1 MNKRIAVV
9 GGGFFSQFHYDAWA
23 RLDVDVVGVC
33 DLDLATASE
42 RAGTFPGCTAYDDVQ
57 KMLADQSPDLL
68 DIVTPPTTHLAIIR
82 QAIET
87 GIPVICQK
95 PFCAGL
101 DGAIEAADLMEAS
114 GIPIIVHENF
124 RFQPWYAE
132 IKSHLKKAAL
142 GDVYE
147 GTFRLRPG
155 DGQGPEAY
163 LGRQPYFQQMPR
175 FLVHETLVH
184 IIDVFRYLFGDV
196 ASVYADLRQLNP
208 VIAGE
213 DAGIIVL
220 SFTDGRRAV
229 IDGNR
234 LVDHI
239 AENRRLV
246 MGDMWIEGSN
256 GVIRL
261 NGDGALFERPHDS
274 NSETEISYDWQNVG
288 FGGDCV
294 YHLNK
299 HVLDCLATGDTPM
312 NTAPAYVNNLRIVEA
327 VYASSDVG
335 RRIEL

>member
-1 MNKRIAVV
+1 MTKRIAVI

-33 DLDLATASE
+33 DLDISVAQTIAS
-42 RAGTFPGCTAYDDVQ
+42 AYSNCVAYDDLGL
-57 KMLADQSPDLL
+57 MLSEQSPDLL
-68 DIVTPPTTHLAIIR
+68 DIVTPPTSHLEIIKR
-82 QAIET
+82 ALDA
-87 GIPVICQK
+87 GVSVICQK
-95 PFCAGL
+95 PFCGGF
-101 DGAIEAADLMEAS
+101 DGAREAAKLMDAS
-114 GIPIIVHENF
+114 GIPIVVHENF
-124 RFQPWYAE
+124 RFQPWYGE
-132 IKSHLKKAAL
+132 IKSRLDTGAL

-155 DGQGPEAY
+155 DGQGPDAY
-163 LGRQPYFQQMPR
+163 LARQPYFQQMPR

-196 ASVYADLRQLNP
+196 ASVYADLRQLNS

-213 DAGIIVL
+213 DAGVIVMT
-220 SFTDGRRAV
+220 FVDGRRAV

-246 MGDMWIEGSN
+246 MGDMWIEGSD

-261 NGDGALFERPHDS
+261 NGDGGLFMRAHDR
-274 NSETEISYDWQNVG
+274 NTETELAYDWQNVG

-294 YHLNK
+294 YRLNK
-299 HVLDCLATGDTPM
+299 HVLECLADGTQPM
-312 NTAPAYVNNLRIVEA
+312 NTATAYLENLRIVEA
-327 VYASSDVG
+327 VYQSDDAGARVD
-335 RRIEL
+335 L

>member
-1 MNKRIAVV
+1 MTKRVAVV

-33 DLDLATASE
+33 DLDIDVARD
-42 RAGTFPGCTAYDDVQ
+42 RAAAFENCTAYDDVTR
-57 KMLADQSPDLL
+57 MLAAEKPDLL
-68 DIVTPPTTHLAIIR
+68 DIVTPPSTHLPIITS
-82 QAIET
+82 AVET
-87 GIPVICQK
+87 AVPVICQK
-95 PFCAGL
+95 PFCGGL
-101 DGAIEAADLMEAS
+101 EGATEAVRLMEET
-114 GIPIIVHENF
+114 GIPIVVHENF
-124 RFQPWYAE
+124 RFQPWYGKIRSVLE
-132 IKSHLKKAAL
+132 VGSL

-184 IIDVFRYLFGDV
+184 IIDVFRSLFGEVSD
-196 ASVYADLRQLNP
+196 VYADLRQLNP

-220 SFTDGRRAV
+220 GFEDGRRAV

-246 MGDMWIEGSN
+246 MGDMWIEGSD

-261 NGDGALFERPHDS
+261 NGDGNLFLRDHDS
-274 NSETEISYDWQNVG
+274 NDERQIDYDWSNTG

-294 YHLNK
+294 YLLND
-299 HVLDCLATGDTPM
+299 HVLKSLDAGTLPQ
-312 NTAPAYVNNLRIVEA
+312 NTAPAYLANLKIVEA
-327 VYASSDVG
+327 VYRSDETGQKIDV
-335 RRIEL
+335 

>member
-1 MNKRIAVV
+1 MIKRIAVV
-9 GGGFFSQFHYDAWA
+9 GGGFFSQFHYDAWS

-33 DLDLATASE
+33 DLELAVAEARASAFE
-42 RAGTFPGCTAYDDVQ
+42 GCTAYDDVT
-57 KMLADQSPDLL
+57 KMLSAEKPDLV
-68 DIVTPPTTHLAIIR
+68 DIVTPPPTHLPIITS
-82 QAIET
+82 AVEA

-95 PFCAGL
+95 PFCGGL
-101 DGAIEAADLMEAS
+101 DGATKAARLMEET
-114 GIPIIVHENF
+114 GVPIIVHENF

-132 IKSHLKKAAL
+132 IRSVLANGAL

-155 DGQGPEAY
+155 DGQGPDAY

-184 IIDVFRYLFGDV
+184 IIDVFRSLFGGV
-196 ASVYADLRQLNP
+196 VSVYADLRQLNP

-220 SFTDGRRAV
+220 EFNHGRRAV

-234 LVDHI
+234 LVDHV

-246 MGDMWIEGSN
+246 MGDMWVEGSDA
-256 GVIRL
+256 VIRL
-261 NGDGALFERPHDS
+261 NGDGALFRRDHDS
-274 NSETEISYDWQNVG
+274 NEEREIPYDWSNIG

-294 YHLNK
+294 YLLND
-299 HVLDCLATGDTPM
+299 HVLKSLGSGAPPQ
-312 NTAPAYVNNLRIVEA
+312 NTAIDYIANLEIVEA
-327 VYASSDVG
+327 VYRSNEIGQKITV
-335 RRIEL
+335 